1 MPRYSSPTT
10 TAEDSSFCLRRHQLP
25 EAVIA
30 VPIKSSTM
38 CMVAGRNLAGDRPS
52 PRRKA
57 LPRYSS
63 HIPETERHTLHKQT
77 VSGDYTNKP

>member
-30 VPIKSSTM
+30 VPINTSTM
-38 CMVAGRNLAGDRPS
+38 CMVAEKNLAGAPS

-63 HIPETERHTLHKQT
+63 HIPETELAAC
-77 VSGDYTNKP
+77 G